1 MIKHYLNNPFHY
13 VEYVIGLLLLVGFY
27 LASTYHYLLFHS
39 LIEISSIIIASGVFM
54 LTWNSR
60 HFVKNDYYLLRGVL
74 VCCRFLFSPYFCLP
88 RYGDIGWWQRQS
100 RNPIMD

>member
-60 HFVKNDYYLLRGVL
+60 HFVENDYYLLRGVL
-74 VCCRFLFSPYFCLP
+74 VCCRF
-88 RYGDIGWWQRQS
+88 
-100 RNPIMD
+100 